1 MVSPAIALRFRD
13 ATPGVDTIGEHR
25 TLLVREGAVW
35 WGWWKKDFEDGH
47 ADYFKTWQ
55 AGQPVDLF
63 IADRST
69 KRMFYAT
76 SIRCSVGS
84 PDIVDPQR
92 VPDYYREYI
101 GNVFG
106 WFLLRSIDEV
116 PFLEDISDKLG
127 EKTMIRLDSI
137 IGIPESIS
145 VSSETSKG
153 SCLLHLSDL
162 HFGADYDFITQG
174 ITPSIGDQRKTLTE
188 SLLID
193 LRRVNLSDEIGAIVV
208 TGDFTTGGDWTDE
221 TRAQILNEFA
231 MLRRHLGLDKKM
243 ILAVPGNHD
252 IVRYPPGTAVSAARI
267 ATGAQTT
274 YKHERDFRT
283 FVDELVGK
291 NWKDALNY
299 VRRLRFA
306 NVDLLICIL
315 NSCAIVATE
324 WTEYGF
330 VGTGGIDTLK
340 KLSQE
345 HIVRPTFKFMALH
358 HHLLPVAG
366 IEAPNSKGVTL
377 SLDASELL
385 DEAQLAGVQIALHGH
400 QHMSRLVRYQTIPL
414 LGGSSGAPLHI
425 VSNGSTGVNGLR
437 RPGSERNSYC
447 IFKFEQDGLH
457 LWIRELR
464 PDGREGATLFD
475 GLLETKP
482 VQASGTL

>member
-1 MVSPAIALRFRD
+1 MVSPTIALRFRD
-13 ATPGVDTIGEHR
+13 AIPGVDTIGEHR
-25 TLLVREGAVW
+25 ALLAREGAVW

-47 ADYFKTWQ
+47 ADYFKTWK
-55 AGQPVDLF
+55 AGQQTDLL

-84 PDIVDPQR
+84 RDIVDPQR
-92 VPDYYREYI
+92 VPEYYREHL
-101 GNVFG
+101 GDVFG

-116 PFLEDISDKLG
+116 EFLEDISDKLG
-127 EKTMIRLDSI
+127 EKTMIRLDS
-137 IGIPESIS
+137 SIEVKPS
-145 VSSETSKG
+145 AAVSAENPHG
-153 SCLLHLSDL
+153 SCLLYLSDL
-162 HFGADYDFITQG
+162 HFGPDYDFIAQG

-188 SLLID
+188 SLLTD
-193 LRRVNLSDEIGAIVV
+193 LKRLKLSDEIGAILV
-208 TGDFTTGGDWTDE
+208 TGDFTTGGDWSDE
-221 TRAQILNEFA
+221 TRAKILKEFET
-231 MLRRHLGLDKKM
+231 LRNDLGLDKSM

-252 IVRYPPGTAVSAARI
+252 IVRYPPGSAVSAAKI

-274 YKHERDFRT
+274 YKHEHEFRT
-283 FVDELVGK
+283 FVDELVGRDWK
-291 NWKDALNY
+291 NPLNY

-306 NVDLLICIL
+306 NADLLICIL

-330 VGTGGIDTLK
+330 VGTGGVDTLK
-340 KLSQE
+340 KLSDE
-345 HIVRPTFKFMALH
+345 RIVRPTFKLMALH

-385 DEAQLAGVQIALHGH
+385 DQAQLVGVQIAVHGH

-414 LGGSSGAPLHI
+414 QGATSTEPLYI
-425 VSNGSTGVNGLR
+425 VSNGSAGVNGRR

-447 IFKFEQDGLH
+447 ILKFEQNILR

-464 PDGREGATLFD
+464 PDGKEGATLFD
-475 GLLETKP
+475 GLLEIKP
-482 VQASGTL
+482 VQPTDTH